1 MTKYLVA
8 ALGERDILLME
19 IETNIDGLADEK
31 NELVRLA
38 VRIRLGLLY
47 ACLSILDNDIANEL
61 MKLDIEVVL
70 EQISSNLSDERR

>member
-8 ALGERDILLME
+8 ALNERDLLMME
-19 IETNIDGLADEK
+19 IDNIADGLDDEITDMVK
-31 NELVRLA
+31 LA
-38 VRIRLGLLY
+38 MRIRLGLLY
-47 ACLSILDNDIANEL
+47 ACLAVLDNNIAHEL